1 MFLIFLFGLAL
12 GWATGYFDKIPTAKA
27 VDAWVRDKLSVWS

>member
-1 MFLIFLFGLAL
+1 MFLIAVFCFLL
-12 GWATGYFDKIPTAKA
+12 GWATTLTDKIPTAKA